1 MIGGLVK
8 LMARLLLIGGAAA
21 GGYLAY
27 RRITGSDGEAPATDG
42 TSALPPVPAPPQDVH
57 DLLPILACPN
67 CKGPLRLSAD
77 EQQLICDHC
86 KVYYVIEDGIPVL
99 LPDSGRPLVESKEP
113 GTS

>member
-1 MIGGLVK
+1 MIRGLAK
-8 LMARLLLIGGAAA
+8 LSMGLLLIGGAAA

-27 RRITGSDGEAPATDG
+27 RRLIGSDGEAPVED
-42 TSALPPVPAPPQDVH
+42 ALSGPAPVPAPPQNIH

-86 KVYYVIEDGIPVL
+86 RVYYVIDDGIPVL
-99 LPDSGRPLVESKEP
+99 LPDSGRPLAV
-113 GTS
+113 GG